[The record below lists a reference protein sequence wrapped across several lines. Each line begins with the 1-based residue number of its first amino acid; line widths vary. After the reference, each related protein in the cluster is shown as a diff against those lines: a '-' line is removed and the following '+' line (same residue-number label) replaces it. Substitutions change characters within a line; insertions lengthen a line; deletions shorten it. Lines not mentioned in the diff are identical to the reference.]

1 MTEQSVTATFKQGD
15 YECVVVITDNPSK
28 HQGSVRWKFN
38 NKPQNYKNALLTYV
52 AGFFI
57 DKLKEAGK

>member
-28 HQGSVRWKFN
+28 HQASVRWKFS
-38 NKPQNYKNALLTYV
+38 NKPKNYKDTLLTYV

-57 DKLKEAGK
+57 DKLKEHTK

>member
-1 MTEQSVTATFKQGD
+1 MSEQSVTVTFKQGD
-15 YECVVVITDNPSK
+15 YECVVIVADNPK
-28 HQGSVRWKFN
+28 EGKGSVRWKFN
-38 NKPQNYKNALLTYV
+38 NIPANCNDTLLTHS